1 MDIHCS
7 TFRLLDSSSTAWSK
21 RYCNNW
27 QRDHWL
33 TQVIIYCKAV
43 SLIALFNNRKG
54 KTTCSLNSWITSVC
68 ILIVCLCAC
77 NCFLELQILKGEKSR
92 LHLNLR
98 VYTVTIFWKKPARE
112 LCLWRAR
119 NQQDCIPYCRGSW
132 MTGGNTVKKLILGRT
147 APVNSVLCKLVVCF
161 ANSYEG
167 FLIRELGCQIKNI
180 LSDRSTMQKMWTIFL
195 NGHLTQV

>member
-1 MDIHCS
+1 
-7 TFRLLDSSSTAWSK
+7 
-21 RYCNNW
+21 
-27 QRDHWL
+27 
-33 TQVIIYCKAV
+33 
-43 SLIALFNNRKG
+43 
-54 KTTCSLNSWITSVC
+54 
-68 ILIVCLCAC
+68 
-77 NCFLELQILKGEKSR
+77 
-92 LHLNLR
+92 
-98 VYTVTIFWKKPARE
+98 
-112 LCLWRAR
+112 
-119 NQQDCIPYCRGSW
+119 